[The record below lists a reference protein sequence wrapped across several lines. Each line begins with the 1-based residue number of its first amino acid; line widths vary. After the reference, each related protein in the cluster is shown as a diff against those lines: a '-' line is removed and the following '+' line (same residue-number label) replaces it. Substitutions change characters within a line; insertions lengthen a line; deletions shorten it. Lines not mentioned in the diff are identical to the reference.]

1 MKQLFLLRHAKSS
14 WDDPGLSDFDRPLN
28 RRGREAAPFMGELIA
43 KKKIAPDVVISSPA
57 VRARQTAELFSTAA
71 GLDSPLR
78 FEKTIYEA
86 SLADLRAIVSE
97 LEEEY
102 ASALLVGHQPGTG
115 ELIRFLTGESPEV
128 PTACFASIPLNVDK
142 WADVRSGSGK
152 LELILRPKEE
162 MKRHG

>member
-14 WDDPGLSDFDRPLN
+14 WDDPALSDFERPLN

-43 KKKIAPDVVISSPA
+43 KKMITPEIVISSPA
-57 VRARQTAELFSTAA
+57 VRARQTAELFKDAA
-71 GLDSPLR
+71 GLQCPFR
-78 FEKTIYEA
+78 FERAIYDA
-86 SLADLRAIVSE
+86 SLTDLRTIVTE

-102 ASALLVGHQPGTG
+102 VSALLVGHQPGTR

-128 PTACFASIPLNVDK
+128 PTACFASRSLNVDN
-142 WADVRSGSGK
+142 WADIRNGSGK

-162 MKRHG
+162 MKRES